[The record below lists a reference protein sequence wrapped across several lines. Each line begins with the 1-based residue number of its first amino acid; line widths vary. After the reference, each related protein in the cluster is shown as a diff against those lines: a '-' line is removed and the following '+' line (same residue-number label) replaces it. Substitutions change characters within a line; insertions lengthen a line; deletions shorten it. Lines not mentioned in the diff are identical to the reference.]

1 MVDATLSTD
10 ESVDD
15 MCSGLERFGLTAI
28 SRLWEDSRLKM
39 YVFLMLR
46 SADLLLNLCIN
57 VAWVLV

>member
-15 MCSGLERFGLTAI
+15 MCSGLEIFGLTEI